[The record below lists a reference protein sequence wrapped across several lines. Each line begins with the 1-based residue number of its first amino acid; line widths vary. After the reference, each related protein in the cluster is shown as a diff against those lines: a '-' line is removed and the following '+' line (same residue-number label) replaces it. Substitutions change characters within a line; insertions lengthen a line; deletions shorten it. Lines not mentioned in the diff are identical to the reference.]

1 MQTDIPNDQ
10 SDSLAILP
18 EIVPEDLLP
27 PLRLWQRLSGLA
39 GVITVGTV
47 FLLCQT
53 VTYNET
59 IKAPVMIR
67 PEGDL
72 RLVEATASGR
82 IRQIMVQENEW
93 INVGDAI
100 AYLDDTQLQ
109 NQAVQL
115 QTSAIQIQ
123 QQLTQ
128 IDNQLQSLQQRTTA
142 TAEQIQGNLKATVA
156 ELTLAQQELIERQ
169 LVNQAD
175 LREIQAEIEFAQEN
189 TERYSQL
196 VEQGAIAASQL
207 REQEVALETA
217 IARFEKAKATSQPSR
232 AELAIA
238 QQQITQT
245 KAQGSATLAQLQQ
258 ESETLTQQR
267 SNLLDQ
273 LNQIQRD
280 QTQTQTEI
288 ALLTLRA
295 PVSGTIQ
302 MLELRNNAQVVNL
315 GDPIAQIAASDASL
329 LAKAWVEPQDI
340 NTIENNQSAQLRISA
355 CPYTDYGTLA
365 AKVKT
370 ISPDTL
376 LPEALPDEIRNTT
389 SSGLYEITLQ
399 LSRPVLSSKYASCDL
414 QAGMTGRADILTRR
428 ESVSR
433 IVWRKLR
440 LTTQL

>member
-1 MQTDIPNDQ
+1 MQSDIP
-10 SDSLAILP
+10 DSQTITPTILP
-18 EIVPEDLLP
+18 EIGPEDFLP
-27 PLRLWQRLSGLA
+27 PLRVWQRLGGLT
-39 GVITVGTV
+39 GVITVGTALV
-47 FLLCQT
+47 LVQIVTFSET
-53 VTYNET
+53 V
-59 IKAPVMIR
+59 KAPAMIR

-72 RLVEATASGR
+72 RLVEATMAGR
-82 IRQIMVQENEW
+82 ISEIVVRENDQV
-93 INVGDAI
+93 NAGDAI

-109 NQAVQL
+109 NQVIQL
-115 QTSAIQIQ
+115 QTSSIQIQ

-142 TAEQIQGNLKATVA
+142 TTEQIQGNLNATAA
-156 ELTLAQQELIERQ
+156 ELTLAQQELKERQ

-175 LREIQAEIEFAQEN
+175 LREIQAEINFAQEN
-189 TERYSQL
+189 VERYGQL
-196 VEQGAIAASQL
+196 VDQGAIAISQL

-217 IARFEKAKATSQPSR
+217 IARFEKAKATSQPRR
-232 AELAIA
+232 AEIAIA

-280 QTQTQTEI
+280 LTQTHAEI

-302 MLELRNNAQVVNL
+302 MLELRNQAQVVNP
-315 GDPIAQIAASDASL
+315 GDSIAQIAANDDPL
-329 LAKAWVEPQDI
+329 LAKAWVDPQDI
-340 NTIENNQSAQLRISA
+340 NTIEIDQSAQLRISA
-355 CPYTDYGTLA
+355 CPYTDYGTLEA
-365 AKVKT
+365 RVNS

-376 LPEALPDEIRNTT
+376 LPETLPDEIRNST
-389 SSGLYEITLQ
+389 SGGLYEITLQ
-399 LSRPVLSSKYASCDL
+399 LSKPVLSSKYTSCNL
-414 QAGMTGRADILTRR
+414 QAGMTGRADILTRK
-428 ESVSR
+428 ESVLK

-440 LTTQL
+440 LATQL